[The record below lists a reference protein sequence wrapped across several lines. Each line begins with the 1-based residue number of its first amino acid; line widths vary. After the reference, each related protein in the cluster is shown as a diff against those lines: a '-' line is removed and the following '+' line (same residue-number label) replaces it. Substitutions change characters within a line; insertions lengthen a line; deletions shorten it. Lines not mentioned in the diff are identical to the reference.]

1 MDAQNS
7 FSCTARFDLVVRC
20 NNPYVIASTFDT
32 DADWERHEFGSGVTG
47 SNPSTGGNPGGFRL
61 GGLDRFS
68 GLGASF
74 VLYALHRE
82 TYHPATQGAVTGF
95 IYEEDRVLLTPP
107 QFDEGIR
114 GGFHIRDGT
123 LQWSSEIEPTD
134 VFFTGTSW
142 TTASR
147 RVELTEVPVHV
158 TVPFRVGYSR
168 EILVRPGTG
177 TLEHGIDNVRISIC
191 R

>member
-1 MDAQNS
+1 M
-7 FSCTARFDLVVRC
+7 TLARAALRAAAALALAVPLAAHV
-20 NNPYVIASTFDT
+20 
-32 DADWERHEFGSGVTG
+32 GS
-47 SNPSTGGNPGGFRL
+47 P
-61 GGLDRFS
+61 
-68 GLGASF
+68 
-74 VLYALHRE
+74 
-82 TYHPATQGAVTGF
+82 
-95 IYEEDRVLLTPP
+95 
-107 QFDEGIR
+107 
-114 GGFHIRDGT
+114 
-123 LQWSSEIEPTD
+123 D

-147 RVELTEVPVHV
+147 RVDLTEVPVHV